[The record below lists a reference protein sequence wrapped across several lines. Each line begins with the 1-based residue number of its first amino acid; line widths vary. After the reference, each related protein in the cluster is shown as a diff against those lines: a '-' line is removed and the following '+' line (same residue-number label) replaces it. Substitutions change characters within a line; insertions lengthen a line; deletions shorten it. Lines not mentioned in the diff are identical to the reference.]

1 MTGIYKI
8 VKQIKNLFITKQED
22 ASFTILYHDFE
33 ELKEKKDRIE
43 TVLSRLEFGFNRI
56 DIKPGP
62 YCVKF
67 RGNS

>member
-1 MTGIYKI
+1 MDPKYPVVTEER
-8 VKQIKNLFITKQED
+8 N
-22 ASFTILYHDFE
+22 HDFE

-43 TVLSRLEFGFNRI
+43 TVLSRLEFDFNRI